1 MATETNVKLT
11 EPAAVLILVLPGPD
25 RKRSQRPY
33 CYRLTH
39 QNPDPGSVGCALL
52 WEVTGGRMPYQ
63 IALERLEDGSLRLH
77 CTCADAVYRAE
88 DQGRFCK
95 HVEGLI
101 EVSRLTGACAAAE
114 PAPPIQ
120 QLRRG
125 A

>member
-1 MATETNVKLT
+1 MVATAGVKLVD
-11 EPAAVLILVLPGPD
+11 PAAVLILVLPGPD

-33 CYRLTH
+33 CYRLTY
-39 QNPDPGSVGCALL
+39 QNPEPGSVGCALL

-63 IALERLEDGSLRLH
+63 IALERDEGGVLRLH

-95 HVEGLI
+95 HVEGLH
-101 EVSRLTGACAAAE
+101 EVSRLTGACAAAV
-114 PAPPIQ
+114 PAAPPPVR
-120 QLRRG
+120 LG